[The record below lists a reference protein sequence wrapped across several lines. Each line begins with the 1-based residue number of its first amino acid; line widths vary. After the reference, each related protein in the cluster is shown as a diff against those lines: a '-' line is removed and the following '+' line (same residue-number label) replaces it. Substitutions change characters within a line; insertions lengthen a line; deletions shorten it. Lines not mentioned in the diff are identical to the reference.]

1 MFAQVLQLIDGLRPK
16 PALVEKPLEIGVD
29 DLLAKMPLEER
40 LYDLPQSGGR
50 HGPEG
55 LLVSLALCRRPD
67 HRRGGQRTC
76 LHCHEAGRGGKL
88 ETLERQAV
96 RASECLGKPWERL
109 PPNSLG

>member
-50 HGPEG
+50 HGPDG
-55 LLVSLALCRRPD
+55 LLVSLALCRRP
-67 HRRGGQRTC
+67 
-76 LHCHEAGRGGKL
+76 
-88 ETLERQAV
+88 
-96 RASECLGKPWERL
+96 
-109 PPNSLG
+109 